1 MQLLPECFDALRY
14 RAFWEQSEK
23 NSLKK
28 FLDFRLQEVSADY
41 LVGCMLTGERLSIG
55 RDEKNSKEVNIFW
68 DLQAKQQNKPDMFWM
83 RRYRPGISVFLY
95 KKRSPVSVPIRHGRN
110 IPNYCE
116 TDEPEYEPKRIRRE
130 SNTRYSE
137 VTEPQQSATPYLTPP
152 MTEVA
157 ESSSSNSYL
166 GNLDGSKNKNSRSQY
181 VRDEPS
187 FVKARHVQVQLATIE
202 EQVYEKII
210 SMLQPGNKSVINDS
224 IVKKLENI
232 FQASY
237 FEIESR
243 SAFPDVKYM
252 WLEKDVRSIKEA
264 NIMFTNNFG
273 ERKTDLLILRLSDAR
288 EFLNVEVSGPPYN
301 LRKNTR
307 IQVIGGRLT
316 LFAVSLTD
324 KRKYL
329 AVELASY
336 IFVEQGKLQK
346 KIRSFIP
353 DNNCS
358 ENLREWLHIPDDD
371 ISLFT
376 EEDMDE
382 ILL

>member
-68 DLQAKQQNKPDMFWM
+68 DLQAKQQNKLVYYLFTPNLVVIIPESSFHFRPDMFWM

-166 GNLDGSKNKNSRSQY
+166 GNLDGSK
-181 VRDEPS
+181 
-187 FVKARHVQVQLATIE
+187 ATIE